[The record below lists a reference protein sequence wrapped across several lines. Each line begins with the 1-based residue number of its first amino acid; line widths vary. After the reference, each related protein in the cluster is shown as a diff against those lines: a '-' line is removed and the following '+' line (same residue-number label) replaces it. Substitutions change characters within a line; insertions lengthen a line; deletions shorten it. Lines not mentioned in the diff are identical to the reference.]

1 MRILLP
7 VLVVLALVAPATAQI
22 VTPSE
27 ILRSSVSNVIRPQ
40 VKAFAESGL
49 EMAAGMAGLCAEP
62 GSDRLA
68 ETRDAFANLATAYG
82 RMEFFR
88 LGPLLEDNRA
98 DRILFWPDR
107 RSIGLKQ
114 VQQILAEQDADATG
128 ASGLYAKSVAV
139 QGLGALEFVLF
150 GTGWE
155 TLSVADGAFRCAYGR
170 AIANNL
176 AQIGADIVDA
186 WADPEGIAG
195 HLMQPDARYA
205 DYRTETESLEALVGL
220 VAHGVEAMRDTRV
233 NPFIAGDDGRASP
246 KLALF
251 WRSNQTI
258 PMLRANM
265 DGLRRLVTYSG
276 VVADPALAAQIDVA
290 FDRAEAALG
299 TVTAPVEEA
308 VNDPTQAAALADFV
322 EATRQLQTLIGE
334 DLSATLGLSVG
345 FSSLDGD

>member
-7 VLVVLALVAPATAQI
+7 VLAVLALATPATAQI

-40 VKAFAESGL
+40 VKAFADSGTD
-49 EMAAGMAGLCAEP
+49 MAAGMSGLCAEP

-68 ETRDAFANLATAYG
+68 QAREAFADVATAYG

-114 VQQILAEQDADATG
+114 VQQILAEQDADATD
-128 ASGLYAKSVAV
+128 AAGLYAKSVAV

-150 GTGWE
+150 GTGSE
-155 TLSVADGAFRCAYGR
+155 TLSGAEGGFRCAYGQ
-170 AIANNL
+170 AIAGNL
-176 AQIGADIVDA
+176 AQIGADIVAA
-186 WADPEGIAG
+186 WADPDGIAG
-195 HLMQPDARYA
+195 HLMQPDASYA

-220 VAHGVEAMRDTRV
+220 VAHGVEAIRDSRV
-233 NPFIAGDDGRASP
+233 NPFIAGGDGRASP

-251 WRSNQTI
+251 WRSNRTI
-258 PMLRANM
+258 PMLRANL
-265 DGLRRLVTYSG
+265 DGLRQLVTYSG
-276 VVADPALAAQIDVA
+276 VVADAALAAQITAA
-290 FDRAEAALG
+290 FDRAEVALD

-308 VNDPTQAAALADFV
+308 VTDPIQAAALADFV